1 MSKHATVT
9 IVVNKT
15 PLDFVVKTQSAA
27 KRIVRLVNAMSLPN
41 VGLTE
46 VAVHESE
53 VAEVADVLKAV
64 FEAAMSENS

>member
-15 PLDFVVKTQSAA
+15 PLDFVVKTQSSA

-41 VGLTE
+41 VGDTRIS
-46 VAVHESE
+46 VHETELSE
-53 VAEVADVLKAV
+53 VSDVLKEV
-64 FEAAMSENS
+64 FAKAMGEDS